1 MTNQQLD
8 IYGNTFLTTP
18 TTQGIKYA
26 GSKLKILPYIVEI
39 LSGLKDIKKVL
50 DGFTGTTR
58 VAQALAQLDY
68 DVTASDISVWSE
80 VFANC
85 YLKSNKPDKFYQ
97 DIINR
102 LNSLKGYDGW
112 YTKYYGGELTGDNK
126 RPFQA
131 KNTRKLDA
139 IRDEIE
145 KLNLEWVDRCVILT
159 SLIYA
164 LDSVDSTLG
173 HYVAYLLKWSPR
185 SHNDLI
191 LKLPKRFKSEG
202 KHKVIQG
209 DIFETIAN
217 DEYDLAYFDPPYG
230 SNNEKMPPSRVRYAS
245 YYHIWTTIIK
255 HDKPVVFGKV
265 NRREDS
271 RDQVA
276 SSVFEEFRKDDNGSF
291 IAMRALRKLIME
303 TKAHYILLSYSS
315 GGRATK
321 QELNGIINESGKLL
335 KVVEIDYKK
344 NVMGNMRWTNEWV
357 NSDGKYH
364 EYLFLMEKTNKR
376 NSMWH
381 VNKIGEFSKSAEKI
395 IVPTYTNKILYF

>member
-1 MTNQQLD
+1 MINQQ
-8 IYGNTFLTTP
+8 INIFGKSILTTP
-18 TTQGIKYA
+18 KTEGIKYA

-39 LSGLKDIKKVL
+39 LADLSDVKKVL

-58 VAQALAQLDY
+58 VAQALAQLGY
-68 DVTASDISVWSE
+68 DVTASDISAWSE

-85 YLKSNKPDKFYQ
+85 YLKSSKPDKFYQ
-97 DIINR
+97 DIINH
-102 LNSLKGYDGW
+102 LNSLQGYDGW
-112 YTKYYGGELTGDNK
+112 YTKHYGGELASSNK

-131 KNTRKLDA
+131 KNTRKLDS

-145 KLNLEWVDRCVILT
+145 KLNLEWVDKCVILT

-173 HYVAYLLKWSPR
+173 HYVAYLSAWSPR
-185 SHNDLI
+185 SNNNLF
-191 LKLPKRFKSEG
+191 LKLPKRFKSDG
-202 KHKVIQG
+202 THKAIQG
-209 DIFETIAN
+209 DIFETIVD

-271 RDQVA
+271 RDLVA
-276 SSVFEEFRKDDNGSF
+276 GSVFEEFRKDENGSF
-291 IAMRALRKLIME
+291 IAMQALRRLVKQ
-303 TKAHYILLSYSS
+303 TKARYILLSYSS

-321 QELNGIINESGKLL
+321 QELNDIINESGKLL
-335 KVVEIDYKK
+335 KAVEIDYKK
-344 NVMGNMRWTNEWV
+344 NVMGNMRWTNEWI

-364 EYLFLMEKTNKR
+364 EYLFLMEKSTK
-376 NSMWH
+376 
-381 VNKIGEFSKSAEKI
+381 KELPK
-395 IVPTYTNKILYF
+395 YFPNLTQPSINYAHPNAY

>member
-1 MTNQQLD
+1 MIVQQLN
-8 IYGNTFLTTP
+8 IYGKSILTTP
-18 TTQGIKYA
+18 KTEGIKYA

-39 LSGLKDIKKVL
+39 LSDLYDVKKVL

-97 DIINR
+97 DIISH
-102 LNSLKGYDGW
+102 LNSLQGYNGW
-112 YTKYYGGELTGDNK
+112 YTKYYGGELMGDNK

-131 KNTRKLDA
+131 KNTRKLDV

-145 KLNLEWVDRCVILT
+145 KLNLEWVDKCVILA

-173 HYVAYLLKWSPR
+173 HYVAYLSRWSPR
-185 SHNDLI
+185 SYNDLI
-191 LKLPKRFKSEG
+191 LKLPKRFQSIG

-209 DIFETIAN
+209 DIFETIADN
-217 DEYDLAYFDPPYG
+217 TYDLAYFDPPYG

-245 YYHIWTTIIK
+245 YYHVWTTIIK

-271 RDQVA
+271 RDSIA
-276 SSVFEEFRKDDNGSF
+276 GSVFEEFRKDESGSF
-291 IAMRALRKLIME
+291 VAMQALRRLIKE
-303 TKAHYILLSYSS
+303 TKARYILLSYSS

-321 QELNGIINESGKLL
+321 QELNNIVNESGKLL
-335 KVVEIDYKK
+335 KAVEIDYKK
-344 NVMGNMRWTNEWV
+344 NVMGNMRWTNEWI

-364 EYLFLMEKTNKR
+364 EYLFLMEKNYKQ
-376 NSMWH
+376 SLPKYASKLVLPP
-381 VNKIGEFSKSAEKI
+381 VNYPSQEIYPVSVF
-395 IVPTYTNKILYF
+395 

>member
-8 IYGNTFLTTP
+8 IYGKTITTTP
-18 TTQGIKYA
+18 STQGIKYA

-39 LSGLKDIKKVL
+39 ISDLKDVKKVL

-58 VAQALAQLDY
+58 VAQAFAQLGY
-68 DVTASDISVWSE
+68 DVTASDISAWSE

-97 DIINR
+97 DIISH
-102 LNSLKGYDGW
+102 LNNLKGYDGW
-112 YTKYYGGELTGDNK
+112 YTKHYGGELTGDDK
-126 RPFQA
+126 RPFQV

-145 KLNLEWVDRCVILT
+145 KLNLEWVDKCVILA

-173 HYVAYLLKWSPR
+173 HYVAYLAKWSPR
-185 SHNDLI
+185 SHNNLI
-191 LKLPKRFKSEG
+191 LKLPKRFKCEG
-202 KHKVIQG
+202 NHTVIRS
-209 DIFETIAN
+209 DIFDTIS
-217 DEYDLAYFDPPYG
+217 DDSYDLAYFDPPYG

-255 HDKPVVFGKV
+255 HDKPTVFGKV

-271 RDQVA
+271 RDLVA
-276 SSVFEEFRKDDNGSF
+276 ASIFEEFRKDDNGSF
-291 IAMRALRKLIME
+291 VAMQALRKLIKE
-303 TKAHYILLSYSS
+303 TKARYILLSYSS

-321 QELNGIINESGKLL
+321 QELNDIINESGKML
-335 KVVEIDYKK
+335 KAVEIDYKK
-344 NVMGNMRWTNEWV
+344 NVMGNMRWTNEWI

-364 EYLFLMEKTNKR
+364 EYLFLMEKNKKDLK
-376 NSMWH
+376 
-381 VNKIGEFSKSAEKI
+381 VKKI
-395 IVPTYTNKILYF
+395 